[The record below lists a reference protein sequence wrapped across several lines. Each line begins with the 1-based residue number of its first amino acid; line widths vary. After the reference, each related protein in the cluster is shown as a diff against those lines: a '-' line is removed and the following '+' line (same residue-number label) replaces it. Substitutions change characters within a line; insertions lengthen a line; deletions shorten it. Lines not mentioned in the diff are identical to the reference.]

1 MKYSKKIYEN
11 EDQDQGQKQAQ
22 GQAQSDEKVKM
33 AKELIKTERN
43 LGTFIN
49 KFGSIANDPKVQ
61 RFLEAAGDLDKIVS
75 KEVPGIPAISL
86 IPSQQEVGLGNSV
99 ADLILNPGWDSTG
112 EKTDNELNLILSDSP
127 VRLTDKNGNLIVV
140 AKCPGTTSD
149 EDKYW
154 VIDGHHRWS
163 KAAVANPNVKLT
175 CMVFEPTENSGLD
188 IIGVLKA
195 FHIANFK
202 IKKQSPTEPLSGA
215 NLLACDD
222 NEIIKFLDTPQKFV
236 MDDKGNK
243 YPEKSDNKLKIWKEK
258 KGVEDWNGVTKLL
271 LENRKKLAE
280 ARNNAPIDKNSTPT
294 PRNVMPQVADPKA
307 TATEFSTPKINVVIS
322 ESRVIKSYQK
332 FFENWKNK

>member
-1 MKYSKKIYEN
+1 MKYTKKIYEN
-11 EDQDQGQKQAQ
+11 EDQDQDQKQAQ

-75 KEVPGIPAISL
+75 EEAVITAISL

-99 ADLILNPGWDSTG
+99 ADLILNPSWDSTG
-112 EKTDNELNLILSDSP
+112 DKTDNELNLILGDSP
-127 VRLTDKNGNLIVV
+127 VRLTDKNKNLIVV

-163 KAAVANPNVKLT
+163 RAAVANPGVKLT
-175 CMVFEPTENSGLD
+175 CIVFEPAENSGLD

-202 IKKQSPTEPLSGA
+202 IKKESPTEPLSGA

-222 NEIIKFLDTPQKFV
+222 NEIKNFINDS
-236 MDDKGNK
+236 
-243 YPEKSDNKLKIWKEK
+243 EKSDNKLKIWKEK
-258 KGVEDWNGVTKLL
+258 RKVEDWKGVTSII
-271 LENRKKLAE
+271 LENRKKLADI
-280 ARNNAPIDKNSTPT
+280 RNAAPIDKSSTPT
-294 PRNVMPQVADPKA
+294 PRNVMPQVADPKT
-307 TATEFSTPKINVVIS
+307 TATEFKTPKINVVIS
-322 ESRVIKSYQK
+322 ESDRIIKSYQK

>member
-1 MKYSKKIYEN
+1 MKYSKKVYEN
-11 EDQDQGQKQAQ
+11 EDQDQSQEQAQ
-22 GQAQSDEKVKM
+22 GQSDGKVKM

-43 LGTFIN
+43 LGEFIN
-49 KFGSIANDPKVQ
+49 KFGKIANDPKVQ

-99 ADLILNPGWDSTG
+99 ADLILNPNWDSTG

-202 IKKQSPTEPLSGA
+202 IKEKSPTEPLSGA

-222 NEIIKFLDTPQKFV
+222 NEIIKFVNDA
-236 MDDKGNK
+236 
-243 YPEKSDNKLKIWKEK
+243 EKSDNKLKIWKEK

-294 PRNVMPQVADPKA
+294 PRNVMPQVADPKS

>member
-11 EDQDQGQKQAQ
+11 EDQDQGQEQAQ
-22 GQAQSDEKVKM
+22 GQAQSDGKVKM

-43 LGTFIN
+43 LGAFIN
-49 KFGSIANDPKVQ
+49 KFGTIANDPKVQ
-61 RFLEAAGDLDKIVS
+61 GFLEAAGDLDKIVS

-112 EKTDNELNLILSDSP
+112 EKTDNELNLILGDSP
-127 VRLTDKNGNLIVV
+127 VRLTDKAGNLIVV

-175 CMVFEPTENSGLD
+175 CIVFEPSDKSGLD

-222 NEIIKFLDTPQKFV
+222 NEIKKFV
-236 MDDKGNK
+236 NNA
-243 YPEKSDNKLKIWKEK
+243 EKSDNKLKIWKEK
-258 KGVEDWNGVTKLL
+258 KGVEDWNGVIELL
-271 LENRKKLAE
+271 LQNRKKLAE